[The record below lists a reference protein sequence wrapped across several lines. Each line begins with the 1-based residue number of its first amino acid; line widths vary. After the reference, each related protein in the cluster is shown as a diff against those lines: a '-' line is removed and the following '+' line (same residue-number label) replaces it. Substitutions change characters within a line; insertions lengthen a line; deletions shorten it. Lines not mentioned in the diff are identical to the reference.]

1 MRVDDPAGGTRPRV
15 RRTGGRVRVPRELRV
30 SLLGT
35 SAVTADGVECELP
48 KGARRLVALLALNPR
63 GLHRS
68 DAARRLTPLLETASA
83 RASLR
88 KALTRVRATR
98 LPLIETDGDTLR
110 LHPRVTV
117 DVREAEALAA
127 RIADR
132 SQPLPEDGR
141 HEILMLE
148 PLAGWDDEWADRAR
162 TGLRGRFLRALD
174 GYARRLASRGD
185 VDEAAG
191 RRPADMGQRSAS
203 REHRRR
209 ADRDPHRRRERR
221 PGAARLP
228 RARAAH
234 RGGARA
240 RTLAEAAGAGR
251 AAARQTAAILKGA
264 QVRSGVT
271 VMRGHASPTRGGH
284 ADRAWPAGD
293 RPPRRR
299 VARLRSARPGG
310 RLPTQNR
317 ISELERRAP

>member
-185 VDEAAG
+185 VDEALAVAQRTWDSDPLHESTAG
-191 RRPADMGQRSAS
+191 VLIEIHIDDGNADQALRVYHALERHIAVARGREPSRKLQALVAPLLDRRPRS
-203 REHRRR
+203 
-209 ADRDPHRRRERR
+209 
-221 PGAARLP
+221 
-228 RARAAH
+228 
-234 RGGARA
+234 
-240 RTLAEAAGAGR
+240 
-251 AAARQTAAILKGA
+251 
-264 QVRSGVT
+264 
-271 VMRGHASPTRGGH
+271 
-284 ADRAWPAGD
+284 
-293 RPPRRR
+293 
-299 VARLRSARPGG
+299 
-310 RLPTQNR
+310 
-317 ISELERRAP
+317 